1 MAANRPVS
9 RLPLPEL
16 NESMG
21 TGADPTAT
29 TLARTLA
36 FSLTAAAEA
45 PRHFRHRNHRDLTG
59 FHGLPKNRAC
69 LLRR

>member
-1 MAANRPVS
+1 
-9 RLPLPEL
+9 
-16 NESMG
+16 MG